1 MSAPACF
8 IFHTTIHDREAIAP
22 YLASAMATVTAF
34 GGRRLLMGG
43 PATAVEGKAPEGLT
57 VILEFPSKATAE
69 AWYASPAYQ
78 AILGIRLGASTSD
91 AYLVETVAQSIIRP
105 E

>member
-1 MSAPACF
+1 MSVPAYF

-43 PATAVEGKAPEGLT
+43 PATAVEGDAPGGMT
-57 VILEFPSKATAE
+57 VILEFPDKATAE

-91 AYLVETVAQSIIRP
+91 AYLLEAVA
-105 E
+105 

>member
-1 MSAPACF
+1 MSAPAYF

-22 YLASAMATVTAF
+22 YLAQALATVTAF

-43 PATAVEGKAPEGLT
+43 PATAIEGKVPEGLT
-57 VILEFPSKATAE
+57 VILEFPDKATAE

-78 AILGIRLGASTSD
+78 AILGIRLGASKSD
-91 AYLVETVAQSIIRP
+91 AYLVEAVA
-105 E
+105 